1 MVGQLCDIKEVCGQ
15 TAHELS
21 GAVAVI
27 VVKGQLLHMAEQ
39 VSADIRLHQDAKG
52 MPPVADYIRQHR
64 PQQKSCEHHCHY
76 REKGPVGAFRK
87 QLMHAP
93 ARYRRKCQVNQRDHQ
108 RTDKVHGE
116 QLPMRPE
123 IGEKNLQRGFLS
135 EFLGRHDRA
144 PFDFRSI

>member
-1 MVGQLCDIKEVCGQ
+1 MPSAPHNGDTRDKNILRPMVGQLCDIKEVCGQ

-64 PQQKSCEHHCHY
+64 PQQK
-76 REKGPVGAFRK
+76 A
-87 QLMHAP
+87 
-93 ARYRRKCQVNQRDHQ
+93 VN
-108 RTDKVHGE
+108 TTAITAKKV
-116 QLPMRPE
+116 P
-123 IGEKNLQRGFLS
+123 
-135 EFLGRHDRA
+135 
-144 PFDFRSI
+144 